1 VCKVSLEQAALP
13 AIAPSIYVSAVL
25 DKEIQKTMQTM
36 QPIQLE
42 DVTGLTRQLLDDV
55 RDERGDISNMLKTMA
70 QSPLTLAGYLQF
82 IRALNGSN
90 VGPKIRELIALTVA
104 QANLSEYSLAQH
116 ALLAFELGLT
126 KNEILE
132 GRQARASVKTDTA
145 LKFARSLLTRAD
157 DWSTDDLRDV
167 GFNDA
172 EIVEIIAQVALSAFE
187 NYFNLAVKTTLDFP
201 KVGLK
206 AA

>member
-1 VCKVSLEQAALP
+1 
-13 AIAPSIYVSAVL
+13 
-25 DKEIQKTMQTM
+25 MQTM

-42 DVTGLTRQLLDDV
+42 DATGLTRQLLDDV
-55 RDERGDISNMLKTMA
+55 RDERGDISNMIKTMA

-116 ALLAFELGLT
+116 ALLAVELGLS

-132 GRQARASVKTDTA
+132 GRQARAADAKTDTA
-145 LKFARSLLTRAD
+145 LKFARSLLTRGV

-172 EIVEIIAQVALSAFE
+172 EIVEIIAQVALSSFE

-201 KVGLK
+201 KVGLQ

>member
-1 VCKVSLEQAALP
+1 
-13 AIAPSIYVSAVL
+13 
-25 DKEIQKTMQTM
+25 MQTM

-42 DVTGLTRQLLDDV
+42 DAVGLTRQLLDDV
-55 RDERGDISNMLKTMA
+55 RDERGDIPNMIKTMA
-70 QSPLTLAGYLQF
+70 QSPRTLEGYLQF

-116 ALLAFELGLT
+116 ALLAVELGLT

-132 GRQARASVKTDTA
+132 GRQARAADAKTDTA
-145 LKFARSLLTRAD
+145 LKFARSLLTRGD

-172 EIVEIIAQVALSAFE
+172 EIVEVIAQVALSAFE
-187 NYFNLAVKTTLDFP
+187 NYFNQAVKTTLDFP
-201 KVGLK
+201 RVGLK